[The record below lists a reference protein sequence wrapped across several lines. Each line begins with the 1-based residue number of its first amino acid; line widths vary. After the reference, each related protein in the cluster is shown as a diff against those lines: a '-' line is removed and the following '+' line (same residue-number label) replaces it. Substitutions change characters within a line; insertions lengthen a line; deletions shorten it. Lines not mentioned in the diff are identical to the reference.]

1 MWRSGSACFALNLI
15 KNRQGASVFVE
26 RLKSLDCLLTSVLG
40 GRLPLVGR
48 KKAPLGEEQLQRL
61 VDACE
66 DVFETQT
73 ILLLA
78 HTGMHVSVLPQLST
92 ANLVRRSG
100 SLKLEWTRP
109 KTGRQISVPVTSELK
124 PWIEDYLSLPCPPR
138 YASDDYYYKLVKRVA
153 ARAGLH
159 HVSPMSFR
167 HTAGYE
173 LFKQGGPSAPKK
185 ILGVSERVIATYAS
199 LDDHAIDREA
209 ERILGGLGKAT
220 KKWKDGST
228 NG

>member
-1 MWRSGSACFALNLI
+1 MNLE
-15 KNRQGASVFVE
+15 KYRWGASVFAE
-26 RLKSLDCLLTSVLG
+26 RLKSLESLHTAVIG
-40 GRLPLVGR
+40 GRVPLVGR
-48 KKAPLGEEQLQRL
+48 KKAPLGEEQMQRL

-66 DVFETQT
+66 SVFEQQT

-78 HTGMHVSVLPQLST
+78 HTGMHVSVLPSLTT

-100 SLKLEWTRP
+100 SLKLEWLRP
-109 KTGRQISVPVTSELK
+109 KTGTQISVPVTSEVK

-173 LFKQGGPSAPKK
+173 LFKQAGPSAPKK
-185 ILGVSERVIATYAS
+185 ILGVSERVIATYAI

-209 ERILGGLGKAT
+209 ERILGGIGKAG
-220 KKWKDGST
+220 KKSIGGS
-228 NG
+228 NV